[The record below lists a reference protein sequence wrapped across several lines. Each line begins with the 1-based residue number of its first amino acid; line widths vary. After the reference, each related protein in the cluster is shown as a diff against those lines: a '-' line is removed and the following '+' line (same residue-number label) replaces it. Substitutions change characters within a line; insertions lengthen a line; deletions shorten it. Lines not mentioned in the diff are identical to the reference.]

1 MVRILVCVK
10 QAIDVSQLKVDT
22 ATNRLITVDA
32 PKKISDFDKNAVE
45 EATRLKEK
53 LGGEVLT
60 VTVGPEDAKTTIR
73 EALAMGADKA
83 CIISDPAFEE
93 SDTLATS
100 YIPAEALKNWSI

>member
-10 QAIDVSQLKVDT
+10 QAIDVSQLKIDT
-22 ATNRLITVDA
+22 ATHRLITVDA

-60 VTVGPEDAKTTIR
+60 VTVGSKDTKTTIR
-73 EALAMGADKA
+73 ETLAMGADK
-83 CIISDPAFEE
+83 P
-93 SDTLATS
+93 TS
-100 YIPAEALKNWSI
+100 SPTQPSKNQTHWSHRIF